1 MFRRPILLHS
11 QLCHARSKLHDW
23 HWSKTGI
30 KYSIWRLV
38 QTIIPW
44 VGSGLHIITN
54 HKIMPQG
61 AQEVL
66 RISKFILSL
75 VPPEFVSAL
84 VICFPISFFVC
95 SSRIHCVASKHL
107 ISIWFS
113 CCICRCCCCHH
124 QHQRQCSSFTRRTHL
139 NNCQPIAPA
148 SAPPSLHLIASFL
161 LCVCCC
167 YFTMLFAIIRCFQ
180 IRWYVDTW
188 RFASFLVCWVS
199 SVLLSL
205 WRRRRRHLL
214 VACSNF

>member
-30 KYSIWRLV
+30 KYSIWRVV

-84 VICFPISFFVC
+84 VICFPFLFSFAHREFIVLPANTWFPFDLVAAFVVV
-95 SSRIHCVASKHL
+95 VAATTNTSANVRALRAAL
-107 ISIWFS
+107 ISTTVSQLLLLQRHHRSIWLPPF
-113 CCICRCCCCHH
+113 CCVFVVVTL
-124 QHQRQCSSFTRRTHL
+124 QC
-139 NNCQPIAPA
+139 
-148 SAPPSLHLIASFL
+148 FL
-161 LCVCCC
+161 
-167 YFTMLFAIIRCFQ
+167 R
-180 IRWYVDTW
+180 
-188 RFASFLVCWVS
+188 S
-199 SVLLSL
+199 SVVSKFAGMWTLGD
-205 WRRRRRHLL
+205 LL
-214 VACSNF
+214 VF